1 MKKYLIALLSSV
13 GVLFGCS
20 TSQKFESVDAKTFG
34 DRIADKE
41 VQIVDVRTP
50 EEYNEGH
57 IPGAVNMD
65 VQGADFASQIATL
78 DKERPVAIYCRSG
91 RRSKRAAQQMS
102 EIGLKVTE
110 LEGGILS
117 WKGEVTK

>member
-1 MKKYLIALLSSV
+1 MKKYLIALLSSLSF
-13 GVLFGCS
+13 LFSCN

-50 EEYNEGH
+50 EEYSKGH

-65 VQGADFASQIATL
+65 VQGNNFASQIATL

-91 RRSKRAAQQMS
+91 RRSKRAAQKMS
-102 EIGLKVTE
+102 DIGLQVIE
-110 LEGGILS
+110 LNGGILS